1 MLTRTRR
8 RWRGR
13 SQGGRSRASRT
24 PASLLRETN
33 PDMVSIVVPTQLHE
47 EVALQCIAAGANVLV
62 EKPIA
67 ANLDAARRIAAAAE
81 QAGLVLTVGHIER
94 FNPAIQELKRRL
106 EAGQGGPV
114 LQVRARRVG
123 PFPHRIRDVG
133 VIHDLG
139 PHDIDIM
146 RYLLGDEI
154 ERVYAES
161 RSHIA
166 TGNEDM
172 FAGLVRFRG
181 GAMGTLDINWLTPT
195 KERSLTVLCEKG
207 MFVVDYAAQ
216 SLAFYENF
224 DAAAREGRLRERD
237 RRPDDALPDP
247 EPRTAS
253 GGAGSVPR
261 RGAGGR
267 AGAGERA
274 RRHDRARGGG
284 GAGALRRNGDAGAG
298 AAGHQ
303 RVMNVAVVGIGRI
316 GLPVAA
322 TIASKGH
329 RVFGCD
335 VNAALVERVNRGENP
350 IPDEA
355 GLDAMLKQVVASGA
369 FSATNGDG
377 EGGGRVPGGAVRRAR
392 RCRRERPGGL
402 AVPVRRRGRGGQG
415 VAAGRALHLRYDPAG
430 GHDQAGTGAA
440 ARGGRAKAG
449 ARLPRGVQP
458 RALADGTRD

>member
-1 MLTRTRR
+1 MTRTLSAAVIGLGSMGANHARVLADTPGIELAAVADANPSAVAKAVA
-8 RWRGR
+8 GR
-13 SQGGRSRASRT
+13 PIPGFPDAG
-24 PASLLRETN
+24 SLLRETH

-224 DAAAREGRLRERD
+224 DAAAREGRYASVTEGPMTRYPIPNREPLRVELEAFRD
-237 RRPDDALPDP
+237 AVL
-247 EPRTAS
+247 
-253 GGAGSVPR
+253 
-261 RGAGGR
+261 AGGP
-267 AGAGERA
+267 APVSA
-274 RRHDRARGGG
+274 HDGMT
-284 GAGALRRNGDAGAG
+284 ALA
-298 AAGHQ
+298 
-303 RVMNVAVVGIGRI
+303 VAE
-316 GLPVAA
+316 
-322 TIASKGH
+322 
-329 RVFGCD
+329 
-335 VNAALVERVNRGENP
+335 ALVRSGETGMP
-350 IPDEA
+350 V
-355 GLDAMLKQVVASGA
+355 QVQQVT
-369 FSATNGDG
+369 SA
-377 EGGGRVPGGAVRRAR
+377 
-392 RCRRERPGGL
+392 L
-402 AVPVRRRGRGGQG
+402 
-415 VAAGRALHLRYDPAG
+415 
-430 GHDQAGTGAA
+430 
-440 ARGGRAKAG
+440 
-449 ARLPRGVQP
+449 
-458 RALADGTRD
+458 